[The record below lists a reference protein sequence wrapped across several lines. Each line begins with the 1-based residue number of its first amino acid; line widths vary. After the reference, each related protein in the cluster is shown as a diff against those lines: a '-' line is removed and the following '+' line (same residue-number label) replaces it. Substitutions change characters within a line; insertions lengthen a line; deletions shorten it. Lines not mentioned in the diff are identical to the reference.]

1 LVIEVMAKIN
11 ARKKGH
17 AFELLVAE
25 EFRKLGFQGAQ
36 TTRYGSKQMD
46 DAGVDIMNVE
56 PFTVQCKAVESLNV
70 HKAYNAV
77 PIYDGHYRLLFHKK
91 NRQGTL
97 VTMSIEDWIELIGLL
112 KSNHIL

>member
-1 LVIEVMAKIN
+1 MATNKTIN

-17 AFELLVAE
+17 AFELVIAE
-25 EFRKLGFQGAQ
+25 EFRKLHFRGAQ

-46 DAGVDIMNVE
+46 DEGVDIMNVE

-70 HKAYNAV
+70 HKAYNDI
-77 PIYDGHYRLLFHKK
+77 PIYDGHYRVLFHKK

-97 VTMSIEDWIELIGLL
+97 VTMSLEDWAELIALL
-112 KSNHIL
+112 RNHLIL

>member
-1 LVIEVMAKIN
+1 MAKIN

-25 EFRKLGFQGAQ
+25 EFRQLGFQGAQ

-46 DAGVDIMNVE
+46 DEGIDIMNVE

-70 HKAYNAV
+70 HKAYNAM
-77 PIYDGHYRLLFHKK
+77 PDYQAHYRVLFHKK

-97 VTMSIEDWIELIGLL
+97 VTMSLEDWVELIGML
-112 KSNHIL
+112 KSHVIL

>member
-1 LVIEVMAKIN
+1 MAKIN

-17 AFELLVAE
+17 AFELVVAE

-46 DAGVDIMNVE
+46 DEGVDIMNVE

-70 HKAYNAV
+70 HKAFAEMPDYQ
-77 PIYDGHYRLLFHKK
+77 GHYRVLFHKK

-97 VTMSIEDWIELIGLL
+97 VTMDVEQWLELRDML
-112 KSNHIL
+112 KINHIL